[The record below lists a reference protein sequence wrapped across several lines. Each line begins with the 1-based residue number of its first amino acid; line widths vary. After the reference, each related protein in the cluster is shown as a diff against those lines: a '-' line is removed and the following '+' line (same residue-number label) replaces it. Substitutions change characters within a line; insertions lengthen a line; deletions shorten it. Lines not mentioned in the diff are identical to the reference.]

1 MTLEVTLVF
10 ELLPTELTAVQ
21 LTVLPMDSCKVRR
34 QCRLPPEH
42 LATKLTLDLFFIV
55 SPHMGPEISLRW
67 KWPGANFANEIVFF
81 VTHLVDL
88 FEM

>member
-1 MTLEVTLVF
+1 MGVAMTLEVALVF

-42 LATKLTLDLFFIV
+42 LATKLTLK
-55 SPHMGPEISLRW
+55 ME
-67 KWPGANFANEIVFF
+67 K
-81 VTHLVDL
+81 LV
-88 FEM
+88 